1 MVQAI
6 RMPMMGNT
14 MEIGLLDEWRVE
26 EGETVEAD
34 DVVAVV
40 ESEKAAADVV
50 ADRDGV
56 VARIDVEEGEEVAP
70 GTLLGVVVGDGDDL
84 ADAPPPRSR
93 IEPGDEAPEG
103 ASMGE
108 RDGDSTAVDATDSE
122 GTGRET
128 EGDHSEGIP
137 AAPGARA
144 LAAEHDVELAA
155 IEGTGPDGAVIRAD
169 VEDHLADTDADGGA
183 KADEAGDP
191 NGSDEPAR
199 VFASPSTRRLARDL
213 GVSIGEIDGSGVD
226 GRITESDVRAAAGEI
241 GRVSDRS
248 DEPARTDAAAEIEE
262 QRRRDPDDFGVTVEE
277 ERSLSPMRR
286 TIAERMSRSAREA
299 PHVTNKREITVER
312 ALEAAAALS
321 EELETAIGFTD
332 VLVAAVT
339 RALGAHPEFNAWYE
353 GDRMRLI
360 AERNVAI
367 AVDTDAGLVTPV
379 VRSAGDRSLRSVASE
394 RRRLTDA
401 VLDGEYTM
409 EDLQGGTFTITN
421 LGMFGVDSFDPII
434 NPPQVGILGVG
445 RIREGDD
452 ERTCVLSLSFDHRAV
467 DGADAARFLDTI
479 AEGIETPIVLRTA
492 AAEADDE
499 AAERSPA
506 RSDATTAGSGRDAI
520 ESAIAADL
528 REQAREI
535 SAAHGWDLPEFDVRV
550 ADAGLSITVD
560 APEGTS
566 PTTMRRLTHAACRE
580 SSYRASI
587 SGLAD
592 PEITLA

>member
-26 EGETVEAD
+26 EDEEVEAD

-56 VARIDVEEGEEVAP
+56 VARIDVEEGEEVPP
-70 GTLLGVVVGDGDDL
+70 GTLLGVVVGEDDDL
-84 ADAPPPRSR
+84 EEAPPPGSR
-93 IEPGDEAPEG
+93 IEPGGEG
-103 ASMGE
+103 G
-108 RDGDSTAVDATDSE
+108 GDATSTESAGDPSSTEEDSPA
-122 GTGRET
+122 T
-128 EGDHSEGIP
+128 EESEP
-137 AAPGARA
+137 SDVRAAPGART
-144 LAAEHDVELAA
+144 LAAERDVDLMA
-155 IEGTGPDGAVIRAD
+155 IDGTGPDGAVIRAD
-169 VEDHLADTDADGGA
+169 VEEHLADADADA
-183 KADEAGDP
+183 ASKA
-191 NGSDEPAR
+191 DEPAR

-226 GRITESDVRAAAGEI
+226 GRITESDVRAAAGDI
-241 GRVSDRS
+241 DRLTGPA
-248 DEPARTDAAAEIEE
+248 EPASGAETDGAREG
-262 QRRRDPDDFGVTVEE
+262 QRDPDDFGVKIEE

-312 ALEAAAALS
+312 ALEAADALS
-321 EELETAIGFTD
+321 EEFERKIGLTD

-339 RALGAHPEFNAWYE
+339 RALAAHPEFNAWYE

-379 VRSAGDRSLRSVASE
+379 IRSAGDRSLRSVASE
-394 RRRLTDA
+394 RRRLTDS
-401 VLDGEYTM
+401 VLNGEYTM
-409 EDLQGGTFTITN
+409 NDLQGGTFTITN

-445 RIREGDD
+445 RIRDGDD

-479 AEGIETPIVLRTA
+479 AEGVESPVVLRTA
-492 AAEADDE
+492 AAETD
-499 AAERSPA
+499 AEDTDRSPT
-506 RSDATTAGSGRDAI
+506 RSDAPTAGSGRDTI
-520 ESAIAADL
+520 GSVIADDL
-528 REQAREI
+528 RDQARQI
-535 SAAHGWDLPEFDVRV
+535 STVHGWELPEFDVRV
-550 ADAGLSITVD
+550 DDAGLSITVD
-560 APEGTS
+560 APEGAS
-566 PTTMRRLTHAACRE
+566 PATMRRLAYAACRE

-587 SGLAD
+587 DGLTD